1 MKTNQI
7 PNKEATKMIQVLVRH
22 NVETYDK
29 WRAVY
34 DGHEAFRKE
43 TGSLGARVLRDANDP
58 SNVVVITEWPDMK
71 AAQAFA
77 TSPSLHEAMGRAGV
91 VGKPDVYFL
100 EQIDTQPA

>member
-1 MKTNQI
+1 
-7 PNKEATKMIQVLVRH
+7 MIQVLVRH
-22 NVETYDK
+22 NVEDYNT
-29 WRAVY
+29 WRPVY
-34 DGHEAFRKE
+34 DGHQAFRKE

-58 SNVVVITEWPDMK
+58 SNVVVISEWPDMK

-77 TSPSLHEAMGRAGV
+77 TSPSLHEAMGRAGI

>member
-22 NVETYDK
+22 NVEIYDK
-29 WRAVY
+29 WRLAY
-34 DGHEAFRKE
+34 DGHAAFRKE

-77 TSPSLHEAMGRAGV
+77 KSPSLHEAMGRAGI
-91 VGKPDVYFL
+91 VGRPDVFFL